1 MSRVKRSTSSG
12 IKNLMWMGRG
22 LFLPVL
28 TQLMMVSQETVQRDA
43 WGAALARAKGER
55 VLDDPKRLRRSIK
68 TDAKAK
74 EKRVGAWKERAG
86 KQKEAQA
93 AKQQKCASLPC
104 ACP

>member
-1 MSRVKRSTSSG
+1 MLTL
-12 IKNLMWMGRG
+12 IA
-22 LFLPVL
+22 VL
-28 TQLMMVSQETVQRDA
+28 LQETVQRDA
-43 WGAALARAKGER
+43 WGAALSRAKGER

-93 AKQQKCASLPC
+93 AKQQKCVPC
-104 ACP
+104 CILAPETAP

>member
-1 MSRVKRSTSSG
+1 MK
-12 IKNLMWMGRG
+12 
-22 LFLPVL
+22 
-28 TQLMMVSQETVQRDA
+28 EA
-43 WGAALARAKGER
+43 WSAALSRAKGDK

-93 AKQQKCASLPC
+93 AKQQKCVLCRGVGEEALSIILTIF
-104 ACP
+104 

>member
-1 MSRVKRSTSSG
+1 MK
-12 IKNLMWMGRG
+12 
-22 LFLPVL
+22 
-28 TQLMMVSQETVQRDA
+28 EA
-43 WGAALARAKGER
+43 WSAALSRAKGDK

-93 AKQQKCASLPC
+93 AKQQKCAPCLGGGGGKPCPNTDYNLMSLLSECEMKCCSIP
-104 ACP
+104 

>member
-1 MSRVKRSTSSG
+1 M
-12 IKNLMWMGRG
+12 
-22 LFLPVL
+22 
-28 TQLMMVSQETVQRDA
+28 QREA

-74 EKRVGAWKERAG
+74 EKRQGAWKERAG

-93 AKQQKCASLPC
+93 AKQQKCAPCRSLLC
-104 ACP
+104 ACSRPLCMCLLGGPA